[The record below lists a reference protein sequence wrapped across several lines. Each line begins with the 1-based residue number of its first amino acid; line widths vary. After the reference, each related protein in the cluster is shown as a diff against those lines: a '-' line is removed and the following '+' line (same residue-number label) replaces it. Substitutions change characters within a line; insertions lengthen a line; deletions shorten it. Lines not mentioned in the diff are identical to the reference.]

1 MAEEIKADK
10 PAHAFVK
17 EWLVRLSDNA
27 RLAGRIESIS
37 PSHEYSLYVIH
48 ASLTSLVNSNQ
59 AELAYFLIRELFNIV
74 EGKIP
79 VHFTPL
85 NIKSNIMLSRV
96 NEFLAALAAVIRMF
110 ELLTPDSEEDS
121 ISPPSS
127 NPSCPDT

>member
-1 MAEEIKADK
+1 MAEEIKKDK

-27 RLAGRIESIS
+27 RLAGRIERTS
-37 PSHEYSLYVIH
+37 PSNEYSLYIIH
-48 ASLTSLVNSNQ
+48 ASLTSLVKSNQ
-59 AELAYFLIRELFNIV
+59 TELAYFLIRELFNIV

>member
-1 MAEEIKADK
+1 MAEEIKKDK

-27 RLAGRIESIS
+27 RLAGRIERTS
-37 PSHEYSLYVIH
+37 PSNEYSLYIIH

-59 AELAYFLIRELFNIV
+59 TELAYFLIRELFNIV

>member
-1 MAEEIKADK
+1 M
-10 PAHAFVK
+10 
-17 EWLVRLSDNA
+17 SDNT
-27 RLAGRIESIS
+27 RLAGRIGRTS
-37 PSHEYSLYVIH
+37 PSNEYSLYVIH
-48 ASLTSLVNSNQ
+48 ASLTSLVNGNQ
-59 AELAYFLIRELFNIV
+59 TELAYCLIRELFNIV

-121 ISPPSS
+121 ISPLSS
-127 NPSCPDT
+127 NPSCPDA

>member
-1 MAEEIKADK
+1 MAEEIKKDK

-27 RLAGRIESIS
+27 RLAGRIEHTS
-37 PSHEYSLYVIH
+37 PSNEYSLYIIH

-59 AELAYFLIRELFNIV
+59 TELAYFLIRELFNIV